1 MNPLVARPH
10 SHDPTG
16 ARVGRRIG
24 ATALLLAAFTAAVPG
39 TVVGQEDPWTV
50 SAEEIER
57 ARSAPLFQSS
67 AVLEITLAA
76 EFDQIKKKDRG
87 EERDDREATIS
98 FAGANGQ
105 EVTLP
110 LKLRT
115 RGNFRLNRRN
125 CEFPPLWLDFDK
137 DLPEL
142 EGTVFEG
149 QNRLKLYVSCR
160 PGRDNYEQ
168 FILQEYL
175 VYPTYNLLTE
185 ASFRARPVLVHYE
198 DTEKPDDSFTRHAFL
213 IEHKSQMAARNEA
226 VPFDATQV
234 HPGLQEPNATALLE
248 VFNYMIGMT
257 DYSAVY
263 LHNVEM
269 MRQMDGKLIPVSYD
283 FDWSGL
289 VNTSYAEPD
298 ESLDIRS
305 VRQRIFQGICKEI
318 DYDAVFQV
326 FLDKKEEILGLWRD
340 FELVSENRR
349 EDAVEFLED
358 FFERIEDEGGRRRI
372 ARDCRPMPS

>member
-1 MNPLVARPH
+1 MNPPV
-10 SHDPTG
+10 T
-16 ARVGRRIG
+16 RR
-24 ATALLLAAFTAAVPG
+24 ATTLLLAAFAAAVPW
-39 TVVGQEDPWTV
+39 TAAGQEDPWAV
-50 SAEEIER
+50 SAEEIAR
-57 ARSAPLFQSS
+57 AQTAPLFQSS
-67 AVLEITLAA
+67 DVLEITLAA

-87 EERDDREATIS
+87 EERDDREAMIS
-98 FAGANGQ
+98 FAGADGQ
-105 EVTLP
+105 QVTLP

-142 EGTVFEG
+142 NGTVFEG

-175 VYPTYNLLTE
+175 IYPTYNLLTDE
-185 ASFRARPVLVHYE
+185 SFRARPVLVHYE
-198 DTEKPDDSFTRHAFL
+198 DTEKPDDSFTRHAFIL
-213 IEHKSQMAARNEA
+213 EHKSQMAARIEA
-226 VPFDATQV
+226 VPFDAAQV
-234 HPGLQEPNATALLE
+234 HPALQEPSATALME

-257 DYSAVY
+257 DWSAVY

-269 MRQMDGKLIPVSYD
+269 TRRTDGKLIPISYD

-305 VRQRIFQGICKEI
+305 VRQRVFQGFCREI
-318 DYDAVFQV
+318 DYGPVFQT
-326 FLDKKEEILGLWRD
+326 FLDKREEILALWRD
-340 FELVSENRR
+340 FELIEEDRR
-349 EDAVEFLED
+349 EDAVDFLEG
-358 FFERIEDEGGRRRI
+358 FYERIDDTGKQERLLRG
-372 ARDCRPMPS
+372 CRPMPS

>member
-1 MNPLVARPH
+1 MNPLVIRRAPH
-10 SHDPTG
+10 ALTG
-16 ARVGRRIG
+16 APSGRRLG
-24 ATALLLAAFTAAVPG
+24 TAALLLAAFAAAGPE
-39 TVVGQEDPWTV
+39 TVACQEDPWAVT
-50 SAEEIER
+50 AEQVAR
-57 ARSAPLFQSS
+57 AQNAPLFQSS
-67 AVLEITLAA
+67 DVLEITLAA

-87 EERDDREATIS
+87 EEVDDREATIS
-98 FAGANGQ
+98 FAGADGQ
-105 EVTLP
+105 EITLP

-115 RGNFRLNRRN
+115 RGNFRLSRQN
-125 CEFPPLWLDFDK
+125 CAFPPLWLDFDK

-175 VYPTYNLLTE
+175 VYPTYNLLTD
-185 ASFRARPVLVHYE
+185 ASFRARPVLVHYQ
-198 DTEKPDDSFTRHAFL
+198 DTEKPDDSFTRHAFIL
-213 IEHKSQMAARNEA
+213 EHKSQMAARIEA
-226 VPFDATQV
+226 VPFDANQV
-234 HPGLQEPNATALLE
+234 HPGLQEPSATALME

-257 DYSAVY
+257 DWSAVY

-269 MRQMDGKLIPVSYD
+269 TRRTDGKLIPVSYD

-305 VRQRIFQGICKEI
+305 VRQRIFQGFCREI
-318 DYDAVFQV
+318 DYGPIFQR
-326 FLDKKEEILGLWRD
+326 FLDKKEEILALWSD
-340 FELVSENRR
+340 FELVEEDRR
-349 EDAVEFLED
+349 EDAVDFLEG
-358 FFERIEDEGGRRRI
+358 FFESIDEPGKQERLLRGC
-372 ARDCRPMPS
+372 RDMPG